1 LNYSTRVI
9 ENSAPKSQSRSMNNE
24 LSVKK
29 GQNSFNRLKWI
40 GFILMASGSLSF
52 SNHTLVGDM
61 IAVLGI
67 ILFLGT
73 CIYSRLKR

>member
-1 LNYSTRVI
+1 MS
-9 ENSAPKSQSRSMNNE
+9 KE
-24 LSVKK
+24 LSVAKS
-29 GQNSFNRLKWI
+29 QNYTNRLKWI

-52 SNHTLVGDM
+52 SNHTLIGDM
-61 IAVLGI
+61 IAEFGI

>member
-1 LNYSTRVI
+1 MSKKLSV
-9 ENSAPKSQSRSMNNE
+9 AKSQSYT
-24 LSVKK
+24 
-29 GQNSFNRLKWI
+29 NRLKWI

-52 SNHTLVGDM
+52 SNHTLIGDM
-61 IAVLGI
+61 IAVFGI

>member
-1 LNYSTRVI
+1 MNYPARVI
-9 ENSAPKSQSRSMNNE
+9 ENSVLKSQSRAMNNE

-40 GFILMASGSLSF
+40 GVILMASGSLSF
-52 SNHTLVGDM
+52 SNHTLLGDM
-61 IAVLGI
+61 ITVFGV